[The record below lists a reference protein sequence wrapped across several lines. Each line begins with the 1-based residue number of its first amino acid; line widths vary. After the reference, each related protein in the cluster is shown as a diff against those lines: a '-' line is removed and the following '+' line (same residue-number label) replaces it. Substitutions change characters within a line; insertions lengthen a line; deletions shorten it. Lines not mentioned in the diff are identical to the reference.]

1 MNLYDANIKKKYI
14 IKDIIINDEELVSF
28 LFSLGCYIGE
38 EIIMI
43 SSKNSGRIISIKNA
57 KYNID
62 NNLAKAIIVE

>member
-1 MNLYDANIKKKYI
+1 MNLYDANINKKYI

-43 SSKNSGRIISIKNA
+43 SSKNSGCIISIKNA

-62 NNLAKAIIVE
+62 NNLAKVIIVE